1 MFSMSASAK
10 FAALLVGTC
19 ASVLP
24 VLAQAQPVPAGYP
37 DKPIKLVVPFPAGG
51 LVDGIART
59 LAPELAKVIGQSV
72 VIDNRGGAGG
82 SIGAAAVAQ
91 SPADGYTLLMVLDT
105 HAINPIVYKK
115 LSYDNEKSFAPISL
129 IAKAPMVAVANESV
143 PANSLADLVK
153 YAKANPGKINY
164 GSVGAGS
171 ASHLTAEMFNAKA
184 DIRTT
189 HIPYKGGAPAQTDL
203 MAGQIQIMWGTAPYA
218 QTLVRAGRLKA
229 LGQASATRSV
239 AFPNLPTT
247 AEQGITDFEAYGWIG
262 MLAPAGTPVSIVNA
276 WNSALG
282 KVTKNPEVSKKLT
295 EQGFELVVSSP
306 KAFGDFVR
314 KEHDAWRDLIS
325 SKNIPLE

>member
-1 MFSMSASAK
+1 MSVRAKLFS
-10 FAALLVGTC
+10 LLFGAC
-19 ASVLP
+19 ASSVC
-24 VLAQAQPVPAGYP
+24 VLAQAQALPGGYP

-72 VIDNRGGAGG
+72 VIDNRGGASG

-115 LSYDNEKSFAPISL
+115 LTYDNDKSFAPISL
-129 IAKAPMVAVANESV
+129 VAKAPMVVVANETLPVS
-143 PANSLADLVK
+143 SLSELVQ
-153 YAKANPGKINY
+153 YAKANPGKVNY

-229 LGQASATRSV
+229 LGQASSTRSV
-239 AFPNLPTT
+239 AFPDLPTT
-247 AEQGITDFEAYGWIG
+247 AEQGIAGFEAYGWIG
-262 MLAPAGTPVSIVNA
+262 MLAPAGTPEPIINA
-276 WNSALG
+276 WNAALS

-295 EQGFELVVSSP
+295 EQGFELAVGSP
-306 KAFGDFVR
+306 REFGDFIR
-314 KEHDAWRDLIS
+314 KEQQTWRELIS

>member
-1 MFSMSASAK
+1 MSVRVK
-10 FAALLVGTC
+10 LCALLATAGLC
-19 ASVLP
+19 AATLP
-24 VLAQAQPVPAGYP
+24 LQAHAQSGGYP
-37 DKPIKLVVPFPAGG
+37 DKAIRMVVPFPAGG

-59 LAPELAKVIGQSV
+59 LGPELTKILGQQV

-115 LSYDNEKSFAPISL
+115 LPYDTEKAFAPISL
-129 IAKAPMVAVANESV
+129 IAKAPMVAVANEHV
-143 PANSLADLVK
+143 PANSLAELVK

-184 DIRTT
+184 DIRTM
-189 HIPYKGGAPAQTDL
+189 HVPYKGGAPAQTDL
-203 MAGQIQIMWGTAPYA
+203 MAGQIQMMWGTAPYA

-247 AEQGITDFEAYGWIG
+247 AEQGIEGFEAYGWVG
-262 MLAPAGTPVSIVNA
+262 MLAPAGTPAAIIKT
-276 WNSALG
+276 WNSALN
-282 KVTKNPEVSKKLT
+282 KAIQNPEVAKKLT
-295 EQGFELVVSSP
+295 EQGFELEVSTPS
-306 KAFGDFVR
+306 AFGDFIR
-314 KEHDAWRDLIS
+314 KEHDSWKNLITTR
-325 SKNIPLE
+325 NIPLE